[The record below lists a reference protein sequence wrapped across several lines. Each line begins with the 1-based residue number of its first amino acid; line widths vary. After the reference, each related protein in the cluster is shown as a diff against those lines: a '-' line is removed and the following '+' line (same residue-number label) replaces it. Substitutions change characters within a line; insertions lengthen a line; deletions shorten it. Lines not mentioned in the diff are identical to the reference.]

1 MSEDLSHLD
10 IFFYEL
16 GNLPLIVLRC
26 KRGYIA
32 TAYINKEMAEKV
44 GDVAGFVKGVK
55 NVDEFMKAKLK
66 ETTSWGENA
75 GIREGMTVKRA
86 MEILNSDEPQS

>member
-1 MSEDLSHLD
+1 MDTGLEHLD

-16 GNLPLIVLRC
+16 GSLPLIVLKC

-32 TAYINKEMAEKV
+32 TTYISKDMAEKV

-55 NVDEFMKAKLK
+55 TIDDFMKAKLK
-66 ETTSWGENA
+66 ETTTWGENA
-75 GIREGMTVKRA
+75 GIRDGMTVKRA
-86 MEILNSDEPQS
+86 MEILNSEETEQ